1 MCCFNS
7 CNLLVVFLG
16 NLNFL
21 AHKKQSN
28 KLRKVKVIETNHSLD
43 YDDISSLDSNSDS
56 LKSEDVFAGTIGN
69 KPDDE
74 EDGEDTHGIIQIL
87 TIHF

>member
-1 MCCFNS
+1 MPFD
-7 CNLLVVFLG
+7 LG

-28 KLRKVKVIETNHSLD
+28 KLRKVKVIETSNTTD

-56 LKSEDVFAGTIGN
+56 LKSEDVFRE
-69 KPDDE
+69 PDVNRSDE
-74 EDGEDTHGIIQIL
+74 DDYGEGIINL
-87 TIHF
+87 YL